1 MQTEMNTNIAK
12 KQMCLKLANKPLV
25 AEALKAEDK
34 AEVLGFLGERPEHT
48 FGMAGFI
55 HNNGVVSPHNRG
67 TFYGCRNQNGEL
79 EGVALIGHFILIEAR
94 SEASIAA
101 FAQTAKTYANA
112 TMLLGEAETVQCFW
126 NYYAD
131 GGQATRLYCRELL
144 FTQQTPIEA
153 TAPVAGLRLARAED
167 LDLIVPAHAA
177 SAEAES
183 GENPLATDAEGFRA
197 RCRRRIEQG
206 ATWVW
211 IEDGVL
217 KFKAEVITDTVDV
230 IYLEGVWVDAG
241 ERGKGY
247 GMRCL
252 SQLSREFLKR
262 SGSVCLLVN
271 ERFTGAQAFYKR
283 AGFNLI
289 STYDTIF
296 LKSNCN

>member
-1 MQTEMNTNIAK
+1 MQTEMNTNRAK
-12 KQMCLKLANKPLV
+12 RQVFLQQAARPMV
-25 AEALKAEDK
+25 AEALKAEAE
-34 AEVLGFLGERPEHT
+34 AEVLQFLGERPEHT

-55 HNNGVVSPHNRG
+55 HSNGLVSPHNRG
-67 TFYGCRNQNGEL
+67 TFYGCRNQDGEL
-79 EGVALIGHFILIEAR
+79 EGVALIGHFILVEAR

-112 TMLLGEAETVQCFW
+112 TMLLGEAETVQTFW
-126 NYYAD
+126 SHYAD
-131 GGQATRLYCRELL
+131 GGQVTRLYCRELL
-144 FTQQTPIEA
+144 FTQQRPMAA
-153 TAPVAGLRLARAED
+153 TDPVPGLRLAREED

-183 GENPLATDAEGFRA
+183 GENPLDTDAEGFRA
-197 RCRRRIEQG
+197 RCRRRIQQG

-252 SQLSREFLKR
+252 SQLSREFLQR

-271 ERFTGAQAFYKR
+271 DRFKGSQAFYKK
-283 AGFNLI
+283 AGFDVI